1 MRPEVSALFREVAD
15 RSPEERLAYYAREQV
30 PEALRVEVESLL
42 EFDQAGD
49 SLQGY
54 VESAQKLLL
63 DETTS
68 QTQEHEIEIRPHTS
82 GLPDLIGRFAV
93 TKMLGRGGMGEVYQA
108 RDPLIDRMVAIKLIG
123 SGLEGD
129 HGRKRLMRE
138 ARAAGRLHHSNIVT
152 VFEAGEFEGRSF
164 IAMEYVHGETLGSMI
179 RRRAAITVRRR
190 IELIEGACLGL
201 AHAHRA
207 GVIHL
212 DIKPD
217 NLMLDEAGVV
227 KVLDFGISRVVQNET
242 RTAQGAGTLRY
253 MSPEQIQGT
262 PLDHRSDVFSL
273 GCSLFELV
281 SYAPAFSGSTKE
293 IVTQIAVGPIP
304 SLMDVSPQFDR
315 RLDQIIR
322 RAMALEPSERY
333 NDLEEMRAELA
344 RVRTSIDPASDVA
357 NGSALPATISTPDD
371 VEADT
376 PSRRAI
382 RRHRAWS
389 ARVRI
394 GIGLT
399 IVAAAAAV
407 ALVVWNGRQPVDT
420 TTVAPAAPTAPTS
433 PPAVSSGTPA
443 AAVAPPAVQPQD
455 EVWRRLARGDRTG
468 VIDWLTKGNADP
480 ALGRAVIDTVRSTTQ
495 RARDTAAAT
504 QGAAGTQKY
513 RAADEQLARAERL
526 AAAGRTLDSI
536 RALWQ
541 ATDLYAGSAISPS
554 APSVGATPQPSA
566 PADQPAAATPPAST
580 PAPVVAE
587 APPPT
592 PTPASSTAVD
602 RPVAPPTTPVE
613 TPTDQQ
619 SIARTLRAY
628 DAAYKALDVGALQ
641 KVFPSLGRDQV
652 DQLRRT
658 FAGMSAYEMNTR
670 ITRVDVSGDTA
681 VAQATVGRR
690 MSPRVGIPIANDTP
704 TEFRLQRSG
713 SDWVIVNVRAVR

>member
-1 MRPEVSALFREVAD
+1 MRPEVTALFRELAD
-15 RSPEERLAYYAREQV
+15 RSPEERREYYAREQV
-30 PEALRVEVESLL
+30 PEALRAEVESLL
-42 EFDQAGD
+42 EYDEAGD

-54 VESAQKLLL
+54 VASAQRSLL

-68 QTQEHEIEIRPHTS
+68 QTHASEIRPHTS
-82 GLPDLIGRFAV
+82 SLPDLIGRFAV
-93 TKMLGRGGMGEVYQA
+93 TKMLGRGGMGEVYLA
-108 RDPLIDRMVAIKLIG
+108 RDPVIDRMVAIKLIG

-179 RRRAAITVRRR
+179 RRRAAITLRRR
-190 IELIEGACLGL
+190 IELIEGACHGL
-201 AHAHRA
+201 AYAHRA

-217 NLMLDEAGVV
+217 NLMLDETGVV
-227 KVLDFGISRVVQNET
+227 KVLDFGISRVVENET

-253 MSPEQIQGT
+253 MSPEQVQGK

-273 GCSLFELV
+273 GCSLFELI

-304 SLMDVSPQFDR
+304 SLTDVSPQFDR
-315 RLDQIIR
+315 RLDHIIR
-322 RAMALEPSERY
+322 RAMALEPSDRY

-344 RVRTSIDPASDVA
+344 RVRMGIDPANDVV
-357 NGSALPATISTPDD
+357 NVSAIPEAISTHDD
-371 VEADT
+371 ADADT

-382 RRHRAWS
+382 RRQRVWS
-389 ARVRI
+389 TRWRI
-394 GIGLT
+394 GIGLA
-399 IVAAAAAV
+399 IVTAIAAV
-407 ALVVWNGRQPVDT
+407 ALVVWNGRQHADT
-420 TTVAPAAPTAPTS
+420 TTSA
-433 PPAVSSGTPA
+433 PPAPTPA
-443 AAVAPPAVQPQD
+443 ASPPTATTNPPVATVAPPTVQPQD
-455 EVWRRLARGDRTG
+455 EVWRRLARGDRAG

-480 ALGRAVIDTVRSTTQ
+480 ALARAVIETVRSTVQ

-504 QGAAGTQKY
+504 AGVTGTQKY
-513 RAADEQLARAERL
+513 RSADEQLARADRL
-526 AAAGRTLDSI
+526 AASGRTLDSI

-541 ATDLYAGSAISPS
+541 AADLYAASAISPS
-554 APSVGATPQPSA
+554 APSVAATTPQPSA
-566 PADQPAAATPPAST
+566 PSDQPAAATPPPAAT
-580 PAPVVAE
+580 APVVAE

-592 PTPASSTAVD
+592 PTPPSSAVVD
-602 RPVAPPTTPVE
+602 RPVAQPTTPPIE

-628 DAAYKALDVGALQ
+628 DAAYKTLDVGALV

-658 FAGMSAYEMNTR
+658 FAGMSAYEMDTR

-690 MSPRVGIPIANDTP
+690 MSPRVGLPIANDTP

-713 SDWVIVNVRAVR
+713 SEWVIVGVRAR